1 MSLLEGLLLTE
12 VLFLFSFWVL
22 WFAGKLVARNTPN
35 DALYKFARVFWRT
48 LRSKPAPLREVVADE
63 DSDAEMPEGTDEELL
78 KGMADQSSEGGDG
91 ESEETTVGK
100 GVPAGGGI
108 RSATL
113 TIKVVPGASRN
124 QVCGYLDKALKIQVT
139 APAEGGQANKAV
151 IDLLATTLGL
161 KSHQIQLLRG
171 HYQALKVVQI
181 AGMQQEE
188 VTAKLGSFQ

>member
-1 MSLLEGLLLTE
+1 LLLTE

-48 LRSKPAPLREVVADE
+48 LRSRPAPLREVVADE
-63 DSDAEMPEGTDEELL
+63 ESEAGMPEGTDEELL
-78 KGMADQSSEGGDG
+78 KGMAEESEEGDA

-100 GVPAGGGI
+100 GVPAGGI